1 MFLSKIT
8 LKSKSL
14 KTCCGDVYGRSI
26 IVELVASNGH
36 KERLV
41 NREIDQVDGM
51 ETQRMSCES
60 SQ

>member
-51 ETQRMSCES
+51 ETQ
-60 SQ
+60 